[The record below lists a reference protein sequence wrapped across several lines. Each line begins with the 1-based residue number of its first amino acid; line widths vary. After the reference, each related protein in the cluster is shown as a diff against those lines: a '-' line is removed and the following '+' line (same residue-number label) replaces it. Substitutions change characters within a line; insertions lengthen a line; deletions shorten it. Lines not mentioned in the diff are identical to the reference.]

1 MSAIPVRTPE
11 QRAEALAKALA
22 TRQAKARL
30 RQDIKE
36 RRVTGVEV
44 LEGANDNPLWATLR
58 VSWLLEALPGVGPIR
73 AERLMAD
80 LGIASSRRIQ
90 GLGDR
95 QRTALLAQLG
105 RARP

>member
-36 RRVTGVEV
+36 RRITGVEV
-44 LEGANDNPLWATLR
+44 IEGATDNPLWATLR

-73 AERLMAD
+73 AERLMED
-80 LGIASSRRIQ
+80 LGIASSRRIR

-95 QRTALLAQLG
+95 QRTALLTQLG

>member
-1 MSAIPVRTPE
+1 MNVIPVRTPE

-22 TRQAKARL
+22 TRQARASL

-44 LEGANDNPLWATLR
+44 IEGATDNPLWATLR

-73 AERLMAD
+73 AERLMGD

-95 QRTALLAQLG
+95 QRTALLAHLG